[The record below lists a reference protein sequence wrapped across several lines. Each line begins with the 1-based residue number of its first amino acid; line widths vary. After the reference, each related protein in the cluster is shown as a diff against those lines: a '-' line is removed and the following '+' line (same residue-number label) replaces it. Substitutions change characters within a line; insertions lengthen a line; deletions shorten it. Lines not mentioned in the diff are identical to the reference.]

1 MEGKLAKLGQEAIF
15 VPGKI
20 IWRDER
26 FEKVSDPSQFT
37 ILPSPTTICQGIN
50 EAALSVVFKKSK
62 AKTGMASYIH
72 KLIIF

>member
-1 MEGKLAKLGQEAIF
+1 

-26 FEKVSDPSQFT
+26 FEKVSDPSQFS
-37 ILPSPTTICQGIN
+37 ILPSPETVCQGIN

-62 AKTGMASYIH
+62 AKTGKNPFNSFTYYNVQ
-72 KLIIF
+72 KF